1 MKTFVQ
7 KSFAELFDEQGNYI
21 PDGRYREILRLDA
34 LLAAQGVPHTCL
46 RFLDGWQV
54 CLPGPGLACRMDA
67 IEHFGSYGAGGGP
80 AGAAGSGRDGGAG
93 RVPHR
98 GGGLRAHGGALGGHA
113 ARRRKG
119 GGAVTREEALMLS
132 AYTGVLLVPD
142 FEDVH
147 RYCEELMG
155 FPILTHE
162 FAGERLQSEIREKLR
177 PRVWALCQAAADNP
191 SGGREQAD
199 GKEGQP

>member
-1 MKTFVQ
+1 M
-7 KSFAELFDEQGNYI
+7 
-21 PDGRYREILRLDA
+21 
-34 LLAAQGVPHTCL
+34 
-46 RFLDGWQV
+46 
-54 CLPGPGLACRMDA
+54 
-67 IEHFGSYGAGGGP
+67 
-80 AGAAGSGRDGGAG
+80 
-93 RVPHR
+93 
-98 GGGLRAHGGALGGHA
+98 
-113 ARRRKG
+113 
-119 GGAVTREEALMLS
+119 TREEALMLS

-191 SGGREQAD
+191 SGGRGQAAKAAGAD
-199 GKEGQP
+199 RPGSWVEDEYGYSHCPSCGYEFDDPEHVEDFCPSCGEPKTDEAVQLLLKRIEAMRGGEDMP

>member
-1 MKTFVQ
+1 M
-7 KSFAELFDEQGNYI
+7 
-21 PDGRYREILRLDA
+21 
-34 LLAAQGVPHTCL
+34 
-46 RFLDGWQV
+46 
-54 CLPGPGLACRMDA
+54 
-67 IEHFGSYGAGGGP
+67 
-80 AGAAGSGRDGGAG
+80 
-93 RVPHR
+93 
-98 GGGLRAHGGALGGHA
+98 
-113 ARRRKG
+113 
-119 GGAVTREEALMLS
+119 TREEALMLS

-177 PRVWALCQAAADNP
+177 PRVWALCQAAANDP
-191 SGGREQAD
+191 SAGREQAD

>member
-1 MKTFVQ
+1 M
-7 KSFAELFDEQGNYI
+7 
-21 PDGRYREILRLDA
+21 
-34 LLAAQGVPHTCL
+34 
-46 RFLDGWQV
+46 
-54 CLPGPGLACRMDA
+54 
-67 IEHFGSYGAGGGP
+67 
-80 AGAAGSGRDGGAG
+80 
-93 RVPHR
+93 
-98 GGGLRAHGGALGGHA
+98 
-113 ARRRKG
+113 
-119 GGAVTREEALMLS
+119 TREEALMLS

-191 SGGREQAD
+191 SGSREQVEKAWMGCKYCDEEWGTCDPITNRFTMPPRGGIRFCPMCGRPLTDEAVQMVMERLEALKD
-199 GKEGQP
+199 GKGD

>member
-1 MKTFVQ
+1 M
-7 KSFAELFDEQGNYI
+7 
-21 PDGRYREILRLDA
+21 
-34 LLAAQGVPHTCL
+34 
-46 RFLDGWQV
+46 
-54 CLPGPGLACRMDA
+54 
-67 IEHFGSYGAGGGP
+67 
-80 AGAAGSGRDGGAG
+80 
-93 RVPHR
+93 
-98 GGGLRAHGGALGGHA
+98 
-113 ARRRKG
+113 
-119 GGAVTREEALMLS
+119 TREEALMLS

-162 FAGERLQSEIREKLR
+162 FAEERLQIEIREKLR

-191 SGGREQAD
+191 SAGREQAD

>member
-1 MKTFVQ
+1 M
-7 KSFAELFDEQGNYI
+7 
-21 PDGRYREILRLDA
+21 
-34 LLAAQGVPHTCL
+34 
-46 RFLDGWQV
+46 
-54 CLPGPGLACRMDA
+54 
-67 IEHFGSYGAGGGP
+67 
-80 AGAAGSGRDGGAG
+80 
-93 RVPHR
+93 
-98 GGGLRAHGGALGGHA
+98 
-113 ARRRKG
+113 
-119 GGAVTREEALMLS
+119 TREEALMLS

-191 SGGREQAD
+191 SGGREQVRATWIATSD
-199 GKEGQP
+199 NGCPLYVCSACGARDVKELYEYNNPRLFCYHCGRPMTDEAVQLFLKRIEAMRGGEDMP

>member
-1 MKTFVQ
+1 M
-7 KSFAELFDEQGNYI
+7 
-21 PDGRYREILRLDA
+21 
-34 LLAAQGVPHTCL
+34 
-46 RFLDGWQV
+46 
-54 CLPGPGLACRMDA
+54 
-67 IEHFGSYGAGGGP
+67 
-80 AGAAGSGRDGGAG
+80 
-93 RVPHR
+93 
-98 GGGLRAHGGALGGHA
+98 
-113 ARRRKG
+113 
-119 GGAVTREEALMLS
+119 TREEALMLS

-191 SGGREQAD
+191 SGGREQVEKAWR
-199 GKEGQP
+199 G